1 MNWKKNLEA
10 KNNSRLNNLNLSLVV
25 YLPTRLFIYYS
36 MRFEVTILG
45 SSSATPVFNRN
56 PTAQLLNCNEK
67 YYLIDCGEGTQ
78 QQLIKY
84 NLKAARIDYIFISH
98 LHGDHYFGLIG
109 LLSSLHLN
117 GRIKPMQI
125 FGPEALLEILEV
137 QFKYS
142 DTVLRYPI
150 EFFAIDPTQP
160 AQIFENA
167 ELTVETIILNHRIP
181 TTGFIFK
188 QKQRQRKLIKEKAD
202 LIPMAYYTALKKG
215 MDIETPSGEMLL
227 SEDYTTPAEP
237 PRCYA
242 YCSDTLYD
250 ERYFSSIK
258 DCDTLYH
265 EATFLHELLDR
276 AKETHHT
283 TALQAAEVAKI
294 NNASKLLIGHFSS
307 RYKTLQMLLEEA
319 QTVFENT
326 ELALEGKT
334 FQL

>member
-1 MNWKKNLEA
+1 MK
-10 KNNSRLNNLNLSLVV
+10 
-25 YLPTRLFIYYS
+25 
-36 MRFEVTILG
+36 FEVTILG

-56 PTAQLLNCNEK
+56 PSAQLLNCNEK

-78 QQLIKY
+78 QQLAKY

-117 GRIKPMQI
+117 GRVKPMQI
-125 FGPEALLEILEV
+125 FGPKPLLEILEI

-150 EFFAIDPTQP
+150 EFFPIEADESR
-160 AQIFENA
+160 QIFENSD
-167 ELTVETIILNHRIP
+167 LIVKTIVLNHRIP
-181 TTGFIFK
+181 TTGFIFQ
-188 QKQRQRKLIKEKAD
+188 QKKRQRKLIKEKTD
-202 LIPMAYYTALKKG
+202 EVPMAYYTALKKG
-215 MDIETPSGEMLL
+215 VDVELPNGDILR
-227 SEDYTTPAEP
+227 SEDYTIEADA

-242 YCSDTLYD
+242 YCSDTLFD
-250 ERYFSSIK
+250 ESYFATIK

-265 EATFLHELLDR
+265 EATFMHDLLDR

-294 NNASKLLIGHFSS
+294 NGVKKLLIGHFSS

-319 QTVFENT
+319 QSVFENT
-326 ELALEGKT
+326 ELAVEGRT
-334 FQL
+334 FHL

>member
-1 MNWKKNLEA
+1 MMK
-10 KNNSRLNNLNLSLVV
+10 
-25 YLPTRLFIYYS
+25 
-36 MRFEVTILG
+36 FEVTILG

-56 PTAQLLNCNEK
+56 PSAQLLNCNEK

-78 QQLIKY
+78 QQLTKY

-117 GRIKPMQI
+117 GRVKPMQI
-125 FGPEALLEILEV
+125 FGPKPLLEILEI

-150 EFFAIDPTQP
+150 EFFPIEADQSR
-160 AQIFENA
+160 QIFENSD
-167 ELTVETIILNHRIP
+167 LTVKTIVLNHRIP
-181 TTGFIFK
+181 TTGFIFQ
-188 QKQRQRKLIKEKAD
+188 QKKRQRKLIKDKTDEV
-202 LIPMAYYTALKKG
+202 PMAYYTALKKG
-215 MDIETPSGEMLL
+215 IDVELPNGDILR
-227 SEDYTTPAEP
+227 SEDYTTEADA

-242 YCSDTLYD
+242 YCSDTLFD
-250 ERYFSSIK
+250 ESYFATIK

-265 EATFLHELLDR
+265 EATFMHDLLDR

-283 TALQAAEVAKI
+283 TALQAGEAAKI
-294 NNASKLLIGHFSS
+294 NGAKKLLIGHFSS

-319 QTVFENT
+319 QSVFENT
-326 ELALEGKT
+326 ELAVEGRT
-334 FQL
+334 FHL